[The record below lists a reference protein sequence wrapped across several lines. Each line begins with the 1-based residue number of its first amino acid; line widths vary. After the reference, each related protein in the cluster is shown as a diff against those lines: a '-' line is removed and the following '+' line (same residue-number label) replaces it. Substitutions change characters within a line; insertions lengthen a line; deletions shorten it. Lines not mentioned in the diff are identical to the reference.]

1 MNTVRAFAEGVTKQ
15 IHDYLPSEY
24 GNVRCEIQE
33 NLKNNGVRLVGIEFH
48 KPDSTVSPVLYM
60 ESYYEDIKQ
69 GKEVGIV
76 MQDIANS
83 YIQHERS
90 SRAIDERSLMD
101 YEYVRQWI
109 EPVLLNT
116 ADNREMLAQ
125 MPHRKIA
132 DLSLFYSVVFPDQG
146 DDMRASMKIKNGHM
160 AYWGVSEQELY
171 TQAISNIESKE
182 TNTLFPMDSV
192 LAAMLTGRENGQN
205 LLKAAPGENM
215 QPLPDG
221 MYVLTNEQKT
231 YGASLLAVPGIMEK
245 VNQLFPEGYY
255 ILPSSLHETIILPK
269 PCGVS
274 AKELGEMVRDIN
286 RTQVNREERL
296 SDCVYEYDK
305 EKSVIR
311 QVPES
316 VRRRERER

>member
-1 MNTVRAFAEGVTKQ
+1 MNTVKVFAEGVAKQ

-24 GNVRCEIQE
+24 GNVQCEIQE
-33 NLKNNGVRLVGIEFH
+33 NLKNNGVRL
-48 KPDSTVSPVLYM
+48 
-60 ESYYEDIKQ
+60 
-69 GKEVGIV
+69 VGIV

-125 MPHRKIA
+125 MPHRKMA
-132 DLSLFYSVVFPDQG
+132 DLSLYYSVVFPNQG

-160 AYWGVSEQELY
+160 AYWSVSEQDLY
-171 TQAISNIESKE
+171 TQAISNIESRE

-205 LLKAAPGENM
+205 LLKATPGENM
-215 QPLPDG
+215 QSLPGG

-231 YGASLLAVPGIMEK
+231 YGASLLAVPGIMGK
-245 VNQLFPEGYY
+245 VDQLFPEGYY
-255 ILPSSLHETIILPK
+255 ILPSSIHETIILPK
-269 PCGVS
+269 PCGVP

-316 VRRRERER
+316 VRRREMER

>member
-1 MNTVRAFAEGVTKQ
+1 MNTVRVFAEGVAKQ
-15 IHDYLPSEY
+15 IHDYLPTEY

-33 NLKNNGVRLVGIEFH
+33 NLKNNSVRLVGIVFH

-90 SRAIDERSLMD
+90 SRAIDERSLKD

-125 MPHRKIA
+125 MPHRKMA

-160 AYWGVSEQELY
+160 AYWSVSEQDLY
-171 TQAISNIESKE
+171 TQAISNIESRE

-205 LLKAAPGENM
+205 LLKATPGENM
-215 QPLPDG
+215 QSLPGG

-245 VNQLFPEGYY
+245 VSQLLPEGYY
-255 ILPSSLHETIILPK
+255 ILPSSIHETIILPK
-269 PCGVS
+269 PCGVP

-296 SDCVYEYDK
+296 SCIK
-305 EKSVIR
+305 
-311 QVPES
+311 
-316 VRRRERER
+316 

>member
-1 MNTVRAFAEGVTKQ
+1 
-15 IHDYLPSEY
+15 
-24 GNVRCEIQE
+24 
-33 NLKNNGVRLVGIEFH
+33 
-48 KPDSTVSPVLYM
+48 
-60 ESYYEDIKQ
+60 
-69 GKEVGIV
+69 
-76 MQDIANS
+76 
-83 YIQHERS
+83 
-90 SRAIDERSLMD
+90 
-101 YEYVRQWI
+101 
-109 EPVLLNT
+109 
-116 ADNREMLAQ
+116 MLAQ
-125 MPHRKIA
+125 MPHRKMA

-160 AYWGVSEQELY
+160 AYWSVSEQDLY
-171 TQAISNIESKE
+171 TQAISNIESRE

-205 LLKAAPGENM
+205 LLKATPGENM
-215 QPLPDG
+215 QSLPGG

-245 VNQLFPEGYY
+245 VSQLLPEGYY
-255 ILPSSLHETIILPK
+255 ILPSSIHETIILPK
-269 PCGVS
+269 PCGVP

-305 EKSVIR
+305 EKHAIR

-316 VRRRERER
+316 VRRRGMER

>member
-1 MNTVRAFAEGVTKQ
+1 MNTVRVFAEGVAKQ
-15 IHDYLPSEY
+15 IHDYLPTEY

-33 NLKNNGVRLVGIEFH
+33 NLKNNSVRLVGIEFH

-90 SRAIDERSLMD
+90 SRAIDERSLKD

-125 MPHRKIA
+125 MPHRKMA

-160 AYWGVSEQELY
+160 AYWSVSEQDLY
-171 TQAISNIESKE
+171 TQAISNIESRE

-205 LLKAAPGENM
+205 LLKATPGENM
-215 QPLPDG
+215 QSLPGG

-245 VNQLFPEGYY
+245 VSQLLPEGYY
-255 ILPSSLHETIILPK
+255 ILPSSIHETIILPK
-269 PCGVS
+269 PCGVP

-305 EKSVIR
+305 EKHAIR

-316 VRRRERER
+316 VRRRGMER

>member
-1 MNTVRAFAEGVTKQ
+1 MNTVKVFAEGVAKQ

-24 GNVRCEIQE
+24 GNVQCEIQE

-125 MPHRKIA
+125 MPHRKMA
-132 DLSLFYSVVFPDQG
+132 DLSLYYSVVFPNQG

-160 AYWGVSEQELY
+160 AYWSVSEQDLY
-171 TQAISNIESKE
+171 TQAISNIESRE

-205 LLKAAPGENM
+205 LLKATPGENM
-215 QPLPDG
+215 QSLPGG

-231 YGASLLAVPGIMEK
+231 YGASLLAVPGIMGK
-245 VNQLFPEGYY
+245 VDQLFPEGYY
-255 ILPSSLHETIILPK
+255 ILPSSIHETIILPK
-269 PCGVS
+269 PCGVP

-316 VRRRERER
+316 VRRRGMER

>member
-1 MNTVRAFAEGVTKQ
+1 MNTVKVFAEGVAKQ
-15 IHDYLPSEY
+15 IHDYLPAEY

-48 KPDSTVSPVLYM
+48 KPDSTVSP
-60 ESYYEDIKQ
+60 
-69 GKEVGIV
+69 
-76 MQDIANS
+76 
-83 YIQHERS
+83 
-90 SRAIDERSLMD
+90 
-101 YEYVRQWI
+101 
-109 EPVLLNT
+109 
-116 ADNREMLAQ
+116 
-125 MPHRKIA
+125 
-132 DLSLFYSVVFPDQG
+132 
-146 DDMRASMKIKNGHM
+146 
-160 AYWGVSEQELY
+160 
-171 TQAISNIESKE
+171 
-182 TNTLFPMDSV
+182 
-192 LAAMLTGRENGQN
+192 
-205 LLKAAPGENM
+205 
-215 QPLPDG
+215 LPDG

-245 VNQLFPEGYY
+245 VNQFFPEGYY

-316 VRRRERER
+316 VRRREVER

>member
-1 MNTVRAFAEGVTKQ
+1 MNTVKVFAEGVAKQ

-33 NLKNNGVRLVGIEFH
+33 NLKNNGVRLVGLEFH

-69 GKEVGIV
+69 GKEVGMV

-90 SRAIDERSLMD
+90 SRAITEHSLMD

-125 MPHRKIA
+125 MPYRKMA

-146 DDMRASMKIKNGHM
+146 DDMRASMKIKSDHM
-160 AYWGVSEQELY
+160 AYWGVSEQDLY
-171 TQAISNIESKE
+171 TQAITNIESKE

-192 LAAMLTGRENGQN
+192 LVAMLTGRESSRN
-205 LLKAAPGENM
+205 LLKAAPGEHM

-245 VNQLFPEGYY
+245 VNQLFPDGYY
-255 ILPSSLHETIILPK
+255 ILPSSVHETIILPK
-269 PCGVS
+269 PCGIPV
-274 AKELGEMVRDIN
+274 KELGEMVRDIN
-286 RTQVNREERL
+286 RTQVSREERL

-305 EKSVIR
+305 EKSAIR

>member
-1 MNTVRAFAEGVTKQ
+1 MNTGRVVAEGVAKQ
-15 IHDYLPSEY
+15 IHDYLPTEY

-33 NLKNNGVRLVGIEFH
+33 NLKNNSVRLVGIEFH

-90 SRAIDERSLMD
+90 SRAIDERSLKD

-125 MPHRKIA
+125 MPHRKMA

-160 AYWGVSEQELY
+160 AYWSVSEQDLY
-171 TQAISNIESKE
+171 TQAISNIESRE

-205 LLKAAPGENM
+205 LLKATPGENM
-215 QPLPDG
+215 QSLPGG
-221 MYVLTNEQKT
+221 MHVLTNEQKT

-245 VNQLFPEGYY
+245 VSQLLPEGYY
-255 ILPSSLHETIILPK
+255 ILPSSIHETIILPK
-269 PCGVS
+269 PCGVP

-305 EKSVIR
+305 EKHAIR

-316 VRRRERER
+316 VRRRGMER

>member
-1 MNTVRAFAEGVTKQ
+1 MNTVRVFAEGVAKQ
-15 IHDYLPSEY
+15 IHDYLPTEY

-33 NLKNNGVRLVGIEFH
+33 NLKNNSVRLVGIEFH

-90 SRAIDERSLMD
+90 SRAIDERSLKD

-125 MPHRKIA
+125 MPHRKMA

-160 AYWGVSEQELY
+160 AYWSVSEQDLY
-171 TQAISNIESKE
+171 TQAISNIESRE

-205 LLKAAPGENM
+205 LLKATPGENM
-215 QPLPDG
+215 QSLMGG

-231 YGASLLAVPGIMEK
+231 YGASLLAVPGIMGK
-245 VNQLFPEGYY
+245 VDQLFPEGYY
-255 ILPSSLHETIILPK
+255 ILPSSIHETIILPK
-269 PCGVS
+269 PCGVP

-305 EKSVIR
+305 EKHAIR

-316 VRRRERER
+316 VRRRGMER

>member
-1 MNTVRAFAEGVTKQ
+1 MNTVKVFAEGVAKQ

-24 GNVRCEIQE
+24 GNVQCEIQE

-48 KPDSTVSPVLYM
+48 KADSTVSPVLYM

-125 MPHRKIA
+125 MPHRKMA
-132 DLSLFYSVVFPDQG
+132 DLSLYYSVVFPNQG

-160 AYWGVSEQELY
+160 AYWSVSEQDLY
-171 TQAISNIESKE
+171 TQPISNIESRE

-192 LAAMLTGRENGQN
+192 LAAMLTGREKGQN
-205 LLKAAPGENM
+205 LLKATPGENM
-215 QPLPDG
+215 QSLPGG

-231 YGASLLAVPGIMEK
+231 YGASLLAVPGIMGK
-245 VNQLFPEGYY
+245 VDQLFPEGYY
-255 ILPSSLHETIILPK
+255 ILPSSIHETIILPK
-269 PCGVS
+269 PCGVP

-316 VRRRERER
+316 VRRRGMER

>member
-1 MNTVRAFAEGVTKQ
+1 MNTV
-15 IHDYLPSEY
+15 
-24 GNVRCEIQE
+24 NQE

-90 SRAIDERSLMD
+90 SRSIDEHSLMD

-109 EPVLLNT
+109 EPVLLNS

-125 MPHRKIA
+125 MPHRKMA
-132 DLSLFYSVVFPDQG
+132 DLSLFYSVVFSDQG

-160 AYWGVSEQELY
+160 AYWGVSEQDLY
-171 TQAISNIESKE
+171 MQAISNIESRE

-192 LAAMLTGRENGQN
+192 LAAMFTGRENGQN
-205 LLKAAPGENM
+205 LLQAVPGENM

-231 YGASLLAVPGIMEK
+231 CGASLLAVPGIMEK
-245 VNQLFPEGYY
+245 VDQLFPEGYY
-255 ILPSSLHETIILPK
+255 ILPSSIHETIILPK
-269 PCGVS
+269 SCGVS

-286 RTQVNREERL
+286 RTQVDREERL
-296 SDCVYEYDK
+296 SDCVYEYNK

-316 VRRRERER
+316 VRSREMER

>member
-1 MNTVRAFAEGVTKQ
+1 MNTVRVFAEGVAKQ
-15 IHDYLPSEY
+15 IHDYLPTEY

-33 NLKNNGVRLVGIEFH
+33 NLKNNSVRLVGIEFH

-90 SRAIDERSLMD
+90 SRAIDERSLKD

-125 MPHRKIA
+125 MPHRKMA

-160 AYWGVSEQELY
+160 AYWSVSEQDLY
-171 TQAISNIESKE
+171 TQAISNIESRE

-205 LLKAAPGENM
+205 LLKATPGENM
-215 QPLPDG
+215 QSLPGG
-221 MYVLTNEQKT
+221 MHVLTNEQKT

-245 VNQLFPEGYY
+245 VSQLLPEGYY
-255 ILPSSLHETIILPK
+255 ILPSSIHETIILPK
-269 PCGVS
+269 PCGVP

-305 EKSVIR
+305 EKHAIR

-316 VRRRERER
+316 VRRRGMER